1 MKILEQK
8 GVEITNIEG
17 ARFNNFISGG
27 KNGVLKGVLNECR
40 VYLASSNVVCISTG
54 EILVQG
60 IRIQFTEEQSFSMT
74 STPFE
79 RVHYHVIAKV
89 VRNLEDI
96 SVEIQLRPIQALQQQ
111 SLYQE
116 DSGIYEIELIRF
128 VHETSGT
135 LSNVTRVIKT
145 IDGSTGSSVP
155 TESPNMEYVTTA
167 RLKYFE
173 YGNEETYNYK
183 NFDYESITAGKYL
196 VLGDITVN
204 FNYYYE
210 GYGMQPSIAK
220 GAVTTV
226 VDLSPNSGETVTME
240 FRMPCNWEYD
250 DETFEYSILPI
261 FINMLNGGTDIAF
274 GGGWDDLV
282 DYDCTLTF
290 IKIG

>member
-1 MKILEQK
+1 MAEFTPNKIDLEQINGGK
-8 GVEITNIEG
+8 KYKNGDGLQPETINALVEG
-17 ARFNNFISGG
+17 LAFVGSGG
-27 KNGVLKGVLNECR
+27 SAN
-40 VYLASSNVVCISTG
+40 
-54 EILVQG
+54 
-60 IRIQFTEEQSFSMT
+60 F
-74 STPFE
+74 
-79 RVHYHVIAKV
+79 
-89 VRNLEDI
+89 
-96 SVEIQLRPIQALQQQ
+96 
-111 SLYQE
+111 
-116 DSGIYEIELIRF
+116 
-128 VHETSGT
+128 
-135 LSNVTRVIKT
+135 
-145 IDGSTGSSVP
+145 
-155 TESPNMEYVTTA
+155 EYVTTA